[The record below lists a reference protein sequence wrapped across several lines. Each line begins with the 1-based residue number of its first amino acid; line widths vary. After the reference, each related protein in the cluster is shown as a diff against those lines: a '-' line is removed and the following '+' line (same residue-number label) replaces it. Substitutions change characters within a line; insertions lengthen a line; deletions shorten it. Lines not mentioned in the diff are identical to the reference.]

1 MMMLDRTGW
10 VILTLAGLLCMPG
23 LGFAVV
29 LELQKLSNDEQRG
42 LHEELAKAMM
52 SVQ

>member
-1 MMMLDRTGW
+1 MM
-10 VILTLAGLLCMPG
+10 LTLAGLVCM
-23 LGFAVV
+23 V
-29 LELQKLSNDEQRG
+29 LELRKLSNDEQRG

>member
-1 MMMLDRTGW
+1 LWQIWGAASASRENR
-10 VILTLAGLLCMPG
+10 LA
-23 LGFAVV
+23 F
-29 LELQKLSNDEQRG
+29 LEPQKLSNDEQRG